1 MIIQLHHLSCF
12 SINGRYAYINSI
24 ANQKYSDQSLPP
36 LVASIIPVCY
46 LVRNLNATCQNIVL
60 VCYLGKPHKGQK
72 FKLFNKQKMHVFT
85 DKLKVCLKYFPSFY
99 IYIVI
104 ISYLIQY

>member
-1 MIIQLHHLSCF
+1 MADMLILIALQIKSIQTNLFL
-12 SINGRYAYINSI
+12 
-24 ANQKYSDQSLPP
+24 P

-85 DKLKVCLKYFPSFY
+85 AKGVFELFSIFLY
-99 IYIVI
+99 IYCDNFLFNTI
-104 ISYLIQY
+104 LNTFKNC